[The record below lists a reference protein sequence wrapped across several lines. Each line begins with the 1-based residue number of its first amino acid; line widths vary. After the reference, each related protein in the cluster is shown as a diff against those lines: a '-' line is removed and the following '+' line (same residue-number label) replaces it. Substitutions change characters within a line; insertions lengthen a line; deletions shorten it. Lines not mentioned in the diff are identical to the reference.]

1 MAMRKN
7 AIIAALSG
15 IGLVA
20 GTLLLTP
27 AYANPDYP
35 TAAEV
40 AAAKRD
46 VQEKEKLIERIE
58 SLLVTLEEE
67 ARALETIAL
76 QKNEEYN
83 QAIDAKNEMAAKVE
97 SLQARV
103 EQSATEAE
111 EARLQLGRI
120 VAQMFRDRS
129 ATDTTLEL
137 LFNPDDAESLLF
149 QMSME
154 EIIAQRTE
162 AIYQA
167 ALDKQAQAEALALE
181 LEQSR
186 IELEEIEAEAEKL
199 YQEAQDA
206 ADAVIAKVAESE
218 RERATMMEQLAEL
231 KDTAEEIERQ
241 RQEGLEWE
249 RRQAAIRAA
258 PTAPELYSVGEP
270 DWAQVETA
278 IAFASEQLGERYV
291 LGGAG
296 PNVWDCSGITMKSYA
311 AAGVYIGWHSATA
324 QYNVL
329 AKQKKL
335 VPFQNAQRGDLIWWS
350 TESAFSGDKYHVAI
364 YLGDGM
370 MLEAPNP
377 ARTVRI
383 VPVRYGELWP
393 YAGRPTASSN

>member
-76 QKNEEYN
+76 KKNEEYN

-111 EARLQLGRI
+111 DARLQLGRI

-154 EIIAQRTE
+154 KIIAQRTE

-270 DWAQVETA
+270 DWAQVETT

-329 AKQKKL
+329 AGQKKL

-393 YAGRPTASSN
+393 YAGRPAASSN

>member
-1 MAMRKN
+1 MALRKN

-58 SLLVTLEEE
+58 GILVTLEEE

-76 QKNEEYN
+76 KKNEEYN

-103 EQSATEAE
+103 SQSSTEAE

-137 LFNPDDAESLLF
+137 LFNPDNAENLLF

-154 EIIAQRTE
+154 ELIAQRTE

-186 IELEEIEAEAEKL
+186 IELEDIEAEAEQL

-206 ADAVIAKVAESE
+206 ADAVIAKVAQSE

-329 AKQKKL
+329 AGQKKL

-393 YAGRPTASSN
+393 YVGRPTATSN

>member
-1 MAMRKN
+1 LAMRKN

-46 VQEKEKLIERIE
+46 VQEKEELIERIE

-137 LFNPDDAESLLF
+137 LFNPDNAESLLF

-154 EIIAQRTE
+154 KIIAQRTE

-329 AKQKKL
+329 AGQKKL

>member
-58 SLLVTLEEE
+58 TILVTLEEE

-270 DWAQVETA
+270 DWVQVETA

-329 AKQKKL
+329 AGQKKL

-383 VPVRYGELWP
+383 VPVRFGELWP

>member
-137 LFNPDDAESLLF
+137 LFNPDNAESLLF

-154 EIIAQRTE
+154 KIIAQRTE

-329 AKQKKL
+329 AGQKKL

>member
-1 MAMRKN
+1 MALRKN
-7 AIIAALSG
+7 VIIAALSG

-58 SLLVTLEEE
+58 GILVTLEEE

-76 QKNEEYN
+76 KKNEEYN

-103 EQSATEAE
+103 EQSSAEAE

-137 LFNPDDAESLLF
+137 LFNPDNAENLLF

-154 EIIAQRTE
+154 ELIAQRTE

-186 IELEEIEAEAEKL
+186 IELEDIEAEAEQL

-206 ADAVIAKVAESE
+206 ADAVIAKVAQSE

-329 AKQKKL
+329 AGQKKL

-350 TESAFSGDKYHVAI
+350 TEKAFSGDKYHVAI

-393 YAGRPTASSN
+393 YAGRPTATSN

>member
-1 MAMRKN
+1 MARRKN

-20 GTLLLTP
+20 VTLLLTP

-58 SLLVTLEEE
+58 TILVTLEEE

-111 EARLQLGRI
+111 DARLQLGRI

-154 EIIAQRTE
+154 KIIAQRTE

-270 DWAQVETA
+270 DWAQVETT

-329 AKQKKL
+329 AGQKKL

-350 TESAFSGDKYHVAI
+350 TESASSGDKYHVAI

>member
-1 MAMRKN
+1 MALRKN

-58 SLLVTLEEE
+58 GILVTLEEE

-76 QKNEEYN
+76 KKNEEYN

-103 EQSATEAE
+103 EQSSTEAE

-137 LFNPDDAESLLF
+137 LFNPDNAENLLF

-154 EIIAQRTE
+154 ELIAQRTE

-186 IELEEIEAEAEKL
+186 IELEDIEAEAEQL

-206 ADAVIAKVAESE
+206 ADAVIAKVAQSE

-329 AKQKKL
+329 AGQKKL

-377 ARTVRI
+377 A
-383 VPVRYGELWP
+383 
-393 YAGRPTASSN
+393 

>member
-1 MAMRKN
+1 MALRKN

-58 SLLVTLEEE
+58 GILVTLEEE

-76 QKNEEYN
+76 KKNEEYN

-103 EQSATEAE
+103 EQSSTEAE

-137 LFNPDDAESLLF
+137 LFNPNNAENLLF

-154 EIIAQRTE
+154 ELIAQRTE

-186 IELEEIEAEAEKL
+186 IELEDIEAEAEQL

-206 ADAVIAKVAESE
+206 ADAVIAKVAQSE

-329 AKQKKL
+329 AGQKKL

-350 TESAFSGDKYHVAI
+350 TEKAFSGDKYHVAI

-393 YAGRPTASSN
+393 YAGRPTATSN

>member
-1 MAMRKN
+1 MALRKN

-58 SLLVTLEEE
+58 GILVTLEEE

-76 QKNEEYN
+76 KKNEEYN

-103 EQSATEAE
+103 EQSSTEAE

-137 LFNPDDAESLLF
+137 LFNPNNAENLLF

-154 EIIAQRTE
+154 ELIAQRTE

-186 IELEEIEAEAEKL
+186 IELEDIEAEAEQL

-206 ADAVIAKVAESE
+206 ADAVIAKVAQSE

-329 AKQKKL
+329 AGQKKL

>member
-1 MAMRKN
+1 MALRKN
-7 AIIAALSG
+7 ALIAALSG

-58 SLLVTLEEE
+58 GILVTLEEE

-76 QKNEEYN
+76 KKNEEYN

-103 EQSATEAE
+103 GQSAREAE
-111 EARLQLGRI
+111 DARLQLGRI

-129 ATDTTLEL
+129 ASDRTLEL

-154 EIIAQRTE
+154 ELIAQRTE

-186 IELEEIEAEAEKL
+186 IELEQIEADAEKL

-206 ADAVIAKVAESE
+206 ADAVIAKVAQSE

-270 DWAQVETA
+270 DWAEVETA
-278 IAFASEQLGERYV
+278 IAFAKEQLGERYV

-329 AKQKKL
+329 AGQKKL

-393 YAGRPTASSN
+393 YAGRPTATSN

>member
-58 SLLVTLEEE
+58 EILVTLEEE

-270 DWAQVETA
+270 DWVQVETA

-329 AKQKKL
+329 AGQKKL

>member
-1 MAMRKN
+1 MASRKN

-15 IGLVA
+15 VGLVA

-58 SLLVTLEEE
+58 GILVTLEEE

-103 EQSATEAE
+103 EQSAREAE
-111 EARLQLGRI
+111 EAKLQLGRI
-120 VAQMFRDRS
+120 VSQMFRERS
-129 ATDTTLEL
+129 IGDTTLEL
-137 LFNPDDAESLLF
+137 LFNPDNAENLLF

-154 EIIAQRTE
+154 ELIAQRTE

-186 IELEEIEAEAEKL
+186 VELEEIEAEAEQL

-258 PTAPELYSVGEP
+258 PTAPELYTVGEP

-278 IAFASEQLGERYV
+278 IAFAEEQLGERYV

-329 AKQKKL
+329 AGQKKL

>member
-1 MAMRKN
+1 MALRKN

-58 SLLVTLEEE
+58 GILVTLEEE

-76 QKNEEYN
+76 KKNEEYN

-103 EQSATEAE
+103 EQSSTEAE

-137 LFNPDDAESLLF
+137 LFNPDNAENLLF

-154 EIIAQRTE
+154 ELIAQRTE

-186 IELEEIEAEAEKL
+186 IELEDIEAEAEQL

-206 ADAVIAKVAESE
+206 ADAVIAKVAQSE

-329 AKQKKL
+329 AGQKKL

-393 YAGRPTASSN
+393 YAGRPTATSN

>member
-1 MAMRKN
+1 MARRKN

-137 LFNPDDAESLLF
+137 LFNPDNAESLLF

-329 AKQKKL
+329 AGQKKL